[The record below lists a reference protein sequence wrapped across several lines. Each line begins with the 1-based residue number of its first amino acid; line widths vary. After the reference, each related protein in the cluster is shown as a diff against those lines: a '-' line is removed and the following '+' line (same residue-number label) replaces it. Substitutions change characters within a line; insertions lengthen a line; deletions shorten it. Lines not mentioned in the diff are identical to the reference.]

1 MTKQTQ
7 QTTPTQPAKP
17 IKAAPQAAPTRRS
30 KAAPQAKSIKPA
42 TLNKPA
48 IEARQTTEA
57 RGKQAI
63 QSGPARQAQQNPQV
77 DVAIV
82 GAGLAGL
89 GVGIELKKQGL
100 TNFVIFE
107 GEAGVGGSWRTNTY
121 PGCACDVPS
130 HLYSYSFE
138 PNPNWPEAFSRQE
151 DIRQYIEHCADK
163 YGMKPFIR
171 LSTKV
176 TDARFDESIGRWKIT
191 TSDGQVTEA
200 RVFVPATGA
209 LSHPQYPVIKGMETF
224 KGQTAHAAR
233 WDPSIELKGKRVA
246 VLGSGASAIQ
256 VVPNIAG
263 EVAELKVFQRTPSW
277 VLPKHNRAYTEQD
290 RQDWAKSPWKQKA
303 QRLGLYWMM
312 ESALPAIMWYPQML
326 KVGEVLHKR
335 ALHKAIKDPV
345 LRQKLTPD
353 YKVGCKR
360 TLVSDDW
367 FPAFARPNVR
377 LVTDGI
383 SEITAGGIRTA
394 DGVEH
399 AVDVILYCTGYEIGK
414 PAYPFAIHGA
424 GGLSL
429 VDYWGS
435 QSKAYYGMNVSH
447 FPNMLLIMGPNSG
460 PGHTSVLI
468 YQEAQYKYVANFMQT
483 LLRKKLKYL
492 DVKEQVMQDQFDAF
506 QKRMKNSSW
515 LSGCQSWYL
524 NADGSNSTMWPGFS
538 FEYVLRTRQLDLSA
552 YIAVSETRAVAPE
565 ALEALELAV
574 SA

>member
-1 MTKQTQ
+1 MTQHVKAKQSTPRTQ
-7 QTTPTQPAKP
+7 
-17 IKAAPQAAPTRRS
+17 AP
-30 KAAPQAKSIKPA
+30 
-42 TLNKPA
+42 
-48 IEARQTTEA
+48 EAR
-57 RGKQAI
+57 R
-63 QSGPARQAQQNPQV
+63 QV

-100 TNFVIFE
+100 TDFVIFE

-151 DIRQYIEHCADK
+151 HIRQYIEHCADK

-171 LSTKV
+171 FSTRV
-176 TDARFDESIGRWKIT
+176 TNATFDAALGRWKIT

-209 LSHPQYPVIKGMETF
+209 LSHPQYPQIPGMESF
-224 KGQTAHAAR
+224 KGKAVHAAR
-233 WDPSIELKGKRVA
+233 WDPTVELRGKRVA
-246 VLGSGASAIQ
+246 VIGSGASAIQ
-256 VVPNIAG
+256 VVPNIAA
-263 EVAELKVFQRTPSW
+263 EVADLKVFQRTPSW
-277 VLPKHNRAYTEQD
+277 VLPKHNRAYSEQD
-290 RQDWAKSPWKQKA
+290 RQEWSKHPWKQKA

-312 ESALPAIMWYPQML
+312 ESALPAIMWYPQLL
-326 KVGEVLHKR
+326 KVGELLHKR
-335 ALHKAIKDPV
+335 ALNKHIQDPV
-345 LRQKLTPD
+345 LRRKLTPD

-367 FPAFARPNVR
+367 FPAFARSNVH

-383 SEITAGGIRTA
+383 REITPEGVRTA
-394 DGVEH
+394 DGTLH
-399 AVDVILYCTGYEIGK
+399 GVDVIIYCTGYEIGK
-414 PAYPFAIHGA
+414 PAYPFEIRGM

-429 VDYWGS
+429 ADYWGS
-435 QSKAYYGMNVSH
+435 QSKAYYGMNVAH

-460 PGHTSVLI
+460 PGHTSVLV
-468 YQEAQYKYVANFMQT
+468 YQEAQYQYVAKFTQT
-483 LLRKKLKYL
+483 LLRQKLKYL
-492 DVKEQVMQDQFDAF
+492 DVKEDVMLDQFANF
-506 QKRMKNSSW
+506 QNRMRNSSW

-524 NADGSNSTMWPGFS
+524 NADGTNSTMWPGFS
-538 FEYVLRTRQLDLSA
+538 FEYVLKTRKLDLSA

-565 ALEALELAV
+565 AQVLAV
-574 SA
+574 TA